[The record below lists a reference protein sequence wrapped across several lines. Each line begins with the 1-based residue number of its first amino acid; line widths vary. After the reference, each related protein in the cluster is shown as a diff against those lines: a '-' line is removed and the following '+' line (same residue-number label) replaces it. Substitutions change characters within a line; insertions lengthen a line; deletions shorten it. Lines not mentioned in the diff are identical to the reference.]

1 MRMLSFELNSLGAEF
16 VMSPYSL
23 FVLLHCLFEVVTLW
37 TLVGLFC
44 LGTHGVSTIMNHA
57 LRA

>member
-1 MRMLSFELNSLGAEF
+1 MLSFELHSLGAEF
-16 VMSPYSL
+16 VVSFFVVIYDLCFL
-23 FVLLHCLFEVVTLW
+23 FLGVVSLW

-44 LGTHGVSTIMNHA
+44 LGTHGVSTFINNA